1 MATLT
6 PRWIARGF
14 PRLALLALAWCALTG
29 GVFSGCRGLFTP
41 AIPEPPKGAPIVLNY
56 RSPESTLVTMAR
68 GMQAKADGAAAW
80 LGAFADSSR
89 PEDGPGYH
97 QFFDLADVVGCACDA
112 PSDWGRKDEEEFYLY
127 FLDTV
132 HPSDDFVVYFD
143 PYEHE
148 SDPVPTET
156 VVILNRRYRVVA
168 LGLDETATVIA
179 IGWGRIQFEKIAA
192 DRWLITRWHDHID
205 PDLVIPPGDLEQ
217 LTFGR
222 RRLESPR

>member
-6 PRWIARGF
+6 PRWIVRGL
-14 PRLALLALAWCALTG
+14 PRLALLALTWCTLTG

-41 AIPEPPKGAPIVLNY
+41 AVPEPPKGPPVVLDY
-56 RSPESTLVTMAR
+56 RSPELTLRTMTE

-97 QFFDLADVVGCACDA
+97 QIFDAADVVACACDEPA
-112 PSDWGRKDEEEFYLY
+112 DWGRKQEEEFYLF

-132 HPSDDFVVYFD
+132 HPSDDFVVTFE
-143 PYEHE
+143 PYE
-148 SDPVPTET
+148 SDPTPSET
-156 VVILNRRYRVVA
+156 VVMLRRRYRVEA
-168 LGLDETATVIA
+168 KGLDENVTVVA
-179 IGWGRIQFEKIAA
+179 IGRAEITFQKIAA
-192 DRWLITRWHDHID
+192 DRWLITLWNDFVD
-205 PDLVIPPGDLEQ
+205 PDVGIQPGDSEL
-217 LTFGR
+217 LTLGR